1 MTKTIDSSPDLTPGQ
16 ARALVELVAIT
27 AAGDTATGWL
37 MARRLWPDSP
47 AWNRR
52 TRGRR
57 TGTVA
62 GAMGGTMPM
71 LGAKPL
77 WALEELGLAM
87 QARDRQWVATS
98 AGKARAKAGA

>member
-1 MTKTIDSSPDLTPGQ
+1 MTKTTDAPVQLSPAQ

-27 AAGDTATGWL
+27 ADGDTATGWL

-57 TGTVA
+57 TGTAA
-62 GAMGGTMPM
+62 GAVGGTMPM
-71 LGAKPL
+71 LGAKQL
-77 WALEELGLAM
+77 WALQLLGLAE
-87 QARDRQWVATS
+87 QLSPREWVATS
-98 AGKARAKAGA
+98 AGTERAKSLG